1 MSDTIKT
8 HGEFVPQYAYVEN
21 FNNWTTEAKESV
33 TSYGQIAFVPSNT
46 SSYTAAHLFANG
58 VEFGNGA
65 ESNKVVTTSHIM
77 VDGGPL
83 ADEVKSKFPDGIP
96 AGTDLQNLLM
106 ALFCKILYP
115 KNIERNNT
123 AKASF
128 SIAAPSIEIKN
139 GNTIL
144 KDSYIYE
151 VGTSVTFS
159 SSSAEKYTISTPTR
173 YVKNMEYGY
182 TIYNAETSSYVDG
195 SGKEYSKTW
204 EDNTD
209 ATTINYTNEVTS
221 VSGFNNKLSSDLKET
236 TVNSA
241 ATISASE
248 DITITAG
255 TNSVTVKNTGTGT
268 FTASIDAIPAIK
280 VNANDGNQPQK
291 DDDNVSAISYDNVAA
306 DTVTAS
312 SVDKS
317 KSFTLYGI
325 YPIKFNANSCNYNN
339 KGSDIIDHDGSQV
352 NKFVPSGKYVSTGQ
366 NITLYLG
373 FGNSTAG
380 NTTGDTQYK
389 LWIPT
394 NITVSNFSAK
404 LFDETLPNCWDSTND
419 ASKTITDTTLD
430 GVSYKLYNF
439 NVSGVG
445 TAGIKVSFTWK
456 F

>member
-8 HGEFVPQYAYVEN
+8 HGEFVPQYAYVNN
-21 FNNWTTEAKESV
+21 FDNWTTEAKESI

-115 KNIERNNT
+115 KNIERNST
-123 AKASF
+123 ADASF

-139 GNTIL
+139 GNTSL

-159 SSSAEKYTISTPTR
+159 SSSAAKYTVDTPTR

-182 TIYNAETSSYVDG
+182 TIYDAETSSYIGG
-195 SGKEYSKTW
+195 SGKQYSKTW
-204 EDNTD
+204 EDKTEGD
-209 ATTINYTNEVTS
+209 IEYTNEVTTA
-221 VSGFNNKLSSDLKET
+221 SGFNNKLSSDLKET
-236 TVNSA
+236 AVNSA

-248 DITITAG
+248 DITITTG
-255 TNSVTVKNTGTGT
+255 TNSVTVKNTGTGN
-268 FTASIDAIPAIK
+268 FTASIDPMPAIK
-280 VNANDGNQPQK
+280 VNANNGEQPEK

-306 DTVTAS
+306 DTVTAT

-317 KSFTLYGI
+317 TTFKLYGI
-325 YPIKFNANSCNYNN
+325 YPIKFNANSCNYSN
-339 KGSDIIDHDGSQV
+339 KGSDVVDHDGSQV
-352 NKFVPSGKYVSTGQ
+352 NKFVPSGKYVTSGQ

-389 LWIPT
+389 LWIPA

-404 LFDETLPNCWDSTND
+404 LFDETLANCWDSTND
-419 ASKTITDTTLD
+419 APKTTSDTSLD